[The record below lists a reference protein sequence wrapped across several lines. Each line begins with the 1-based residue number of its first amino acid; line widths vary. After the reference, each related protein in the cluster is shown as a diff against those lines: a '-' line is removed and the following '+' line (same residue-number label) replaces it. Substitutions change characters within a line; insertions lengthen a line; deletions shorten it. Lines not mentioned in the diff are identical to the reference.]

1 MSKVKNQKVIKL
13 LAQRELHTSK
23 RMSIV
28 LILSIVLTCV
38 MFTSIASVG
47 GNLMLALRN
56 QTMRM
61 VGGDHM
67 AGFKYVLPADYE
79 KVLAD
84 GRTRDVVYRIIVG
97 RAINED
103 FQSFGVELNCA
114 GDDRAAQAAFS
125 LPSVGRLPEKMDEM
139 AVSSMVLEALG
150 LPAELGTRASLK
162 IDIDG
167 RLVEKE
173 FTVCGFWEGDSIAT
187 AQLCWVSR
195 EFADFYVPTPE
206 VRFTAE
212 SYGGYWQV
220 DFNFASSIN
229 IEGQLEAL
237 LDRIY
242 GADEARP
249 DTGVNWAYGMN
260 LETLDMETVVG
271 WLLIVLVVFIAG
283 YLIIYNIF
291 QINVTANIQ
300 KYGLLKTIGTTPRQ
314 IRRLVRL
321 QADLYAAIGIPVG
334 LLIGIFLGKLLYRY
348 IEPALYHRGNGSQGL
363 SLTASACICL
373 FAALFSLGTVR
384 LSANK
389 PAKMAGKAS
398 PMEALR
404 FSETKLS
411 PKKAKRKSRRVSPFS
426 IAQSNMARSRKKTIT
441 VILSLTLSMTLFVL
455 VVTAVRSLDMDKM
468 LANLMIGDFNVLS
481 QQPLGMRINSNIT
494 PQDIEAIRGMDGVE
508 ECQAVYY
515 EDAELILS
523 GKSMEQA
530 KKLYEKHSG
539 EEKWKEVVDSGQ
551 YDYSKEVDQY
561 ITLRNLVYGA
571 PFREPGIVDADLYCV
586 DPGMLEF
593 LLLDQ
598 GTPDAEKFASGKY
611 AIVFTDM
618 IRLESR
624 DGSDALY
631 EVGDRLTLRSG
642 GKEKE
647 YEVLAIGDIPYV
659 MSTKV
664 YQTLYGHVILPESE
678 WNFFSEGENAMN
690 LLIKA
695 RDGQYEAVSEEL
707 RALVDKKGKGLVLRT
722 KQDCLDEFRDL
733 QQTLSVVGGAMT
745 VILAVIAIMNFVNAT
760 VTGVISRKK
769 ELVVMQA
776 VGMTGKQ
783 IKQMLIWEGAT
794 YAFWT
799 MVSSMA
805 VGLPLAWLIMSGLEK
820 ESAFFTYHFTMMPLL
835 ICAPILFAMA
845 FAVPLIS
852 FRWVARG
859 NTVNATNNI

>member
-1 MSKVKNQKVIKL
+1 MSNVKNQKMIKL
-13 LAQRELHTSK
+13 LAQRELRTSK
-23 RMSIV
+23 RMNIV
-28 LILSIVLTCV
+28 LILSVVLTCV
-38 MFTSIASVG
+38 MFTCIASVG
-47 GNLMLALRN
+47 GNLLLALRN

-61 VGGDHM
+61 VGGDRM
-67 AGFKYVLPADYE
+67 AGLKYVLPADYE

-84 GRTRDVVYRIIVG
+84 GKTRDVVYRIIVG

-139 AVSSMVLEALG
+139 APSTMVLEALG
-150 LPAELGTRASLK
+150 LPSELGTRVPLK

-173 FTVCGFWEGDSIAT
+173 FTVCGFWEGDSVAA

-195 EFADFYVPTPE
+195 EFADYYVPTPE
-206 VRFTAE
+206 GRFTAE

-220 DFNFASSIN
+220 DFNFSNGIN

-242 GADEARP
+242 GAGEMRP

-260 LETLDMETVVG
+260 LESMDPETVAG
-271 WLLIVLVVFIAG
+271 WLLIVLVVFFAG
-283 YLIIYNIF
+283 YLVIYNIF

-300 KYGLLKTIGTTPRQ
+300 KYGLLKTIGTTPAQ
-314 IRRLVRL
+314 IRKLVRL
-321 QADLYAAIGIPVG
+321 QADLYAAIGIPAG

-348 IEPALYHRGNGSQGL
+348 IQPSLYLRGNGSQGL
-363 SLTASACICL
+363 SLTALVCICL

-411 PKKAKRKSRRVSPFS
+411 PKKSKKKSRKVSPFS

-441 VILSLTLSMTLFVL
+441 VIVSLTLSMALFVL
-455 VVTAVRSLDMDKM
+455 VVTALHSLDMDKM

-481 QQPLGMRINSNIT
+481 GQPLGMGRNSNVAL
-494 PQDIEAIRGMDGVE
+494 QDIETIRGMDGVE
-508 ECQAVYY
+508 ACQAVYY

-551 YDYSKEVDQY
+551 FDYSREVDQY

-571 PFREPGIVDADLYCV
+571 PFREPGVVNADLYCV

-593 LLLDQ
+593 LLLDK
-598 GTPDAEKFASGKY
+598 GTPDEGKFASGKY

-618 IRLESR
+618 ITLDSGDE
-624 DGSDALY
+624 SDAFY
-631 EVGDRLTLRSG
+631 EVGDKLILRAG

-678 WNFFSEGENAMN
+678 WNFFSEGGNAMN
-690 LLIKA
+690 LLIKV
-695 RDGQYEAVSEEL
+695 RDGQYEAVRENL
-707 RALVDKKGKGLVLRT
+707 QALTDRKGLVLRT
-722 KQDCLDEFRDL
+722 KQDCLEEFREL

-745 VILAVIAIMNFVNAT
+745 VILAVIAVMNFVNAT

-783 IKQMLIWEGAT
+783 VKQMLIWEGVT

-799 MVSSMA
+799 IVSSMA
-805 VGLPLAWLIMSGLEK
+805 AGLPLAWLIMSGLEK
-820 ESAFFTYHFTMMPLL
+820 ESAFFTYHFTVMPLL
-835 ICAPILFAMA
+835 ICAPVLLAIA

-859 NTVNATNNI
+859 NTVNVTNME